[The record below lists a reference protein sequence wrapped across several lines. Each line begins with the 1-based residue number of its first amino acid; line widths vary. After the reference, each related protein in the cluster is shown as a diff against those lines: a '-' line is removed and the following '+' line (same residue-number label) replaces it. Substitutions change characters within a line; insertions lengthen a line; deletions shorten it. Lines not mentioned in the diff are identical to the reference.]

1 MTNTVLFA
9 VVVDGFMYDARFAT
23 REEAD
28 MWTASDEHDDGEF
41 DEYEVVEV
49 EAEVLECLGHEST
62 LGPAGVSV
70 YCDGTCR
77 VR

>member
-9 VVVDGFMYDARFAT
+9 VVVHGFMYEARFAT
-23 REEAD
+23 REDAE

-49 EAEVLECLGHEST
+49 EA
-62 LGPAGVSV
+62 
-70 YCDGTCR
+70 
-77 VR
+77 